1 MASIPAKVAERLVA
15 GIKKFQPILEAAKA
29 RDVNES
35 DTVIIVTDMLS
46 DVFGY
51 DKYSEITSEYVIRG
65 TYVDLAIKLEGHL
78 QMLIE
83 VKAIGS
89 DLKDAHIRQAVD
101 YGANQGVDWILLT
114 NGASW
119 QIYKVNFGKPVDQEL
134 ILEIDFLGLSPRN
147 ADDIEDLF
155 LITREGL
162 MKSMLG
168 EYHAQRQALSRYFI
182 GALLLSDSVLDVIR
196 RELRKAS
203 PNVRIDNDQIEDV
216 LLSEILKRDVVEG
229 EKADDAR
236 RKISRAVSRA
246 ERKAEKEK
254 MEESDNDGANT

>member
-1 MASIPAKVAERLVA
+1 MASIPTKVSDRLIS

-65 TYVDLAIKLEGHL
+65 TYVDLAIKLDGHL

-89 DLKDAHIRQAVD
+89 DLKDAHVRQAVD

-114 NGASW
+114 NGVTW
-119 QIYKVNFGKPVDQEL
+119 QVYKVNFGKPVDQEL

-147 ADDIEDLF
+147 NDDIEDLF
-155 LITREGL
+155 LITKEGL

-168 EYHAQRQALSRYFI
+168 
-182 GALLLSDSVLDVIR
+182 
-196 RELRKAS
+196 
-203 PNVRIDNDQIEDV
+203 
-216 LLSEILKRDVVEG
+216 
-229 EKADDAR
+229 
-236 RKISRAVSRA
+236 
-246 ERKAEKEK
+246 
-254 MEESDNDGANT
+254 